1 MAGAI
6 RRQPIASATGKS
18 SCRRPAP
25 PCSSP
30 FAVADIA
37 CAAAVLHALLPAEAA
52 VSYPRLLCVP
62 HTLAISAGLISHVPG
77 GLGVFESA
85 LLLGLPDVPKDVLLG
100 SAIAYRAVY
109 FLLPFVLAA
118 ALGLSNELASK
129 HSTAGRGIACGDRF
143 GTRFTADSRR
153 RLLLRWGDPH
163 VLRCDPSAGRAP
175 GNAPGPGPAGGG
187 RNRTWRQAS
196 PASR

>member
-1 MAGAI
+1 M
-6 RRQPIASATGKS
+6 R
-18 SCRRPAP
+18 
-25 PCSSP
+25 
-30 FAVADIA
+30 
-37 CAAAVLHALLPAEAA
+37 
-52 VSYPRLLCVP
+52 

-129 HSTAGRGIACGDRF
+129 HSTAGRGIKLAA
-143 GTRFTADSRR
+143 T
-153 RLLLRWGDPH
+153 
-163 VLRCDPSAGRAP
+163 VSARVSPQILAAVSFAP
-175 GNAPGPGPAGGG
+175 G
-187 RNRTWRQAS
+187 RSSCS
-196 PASR
+196 PVRPQCWESA